1 MTTYVSRIL
10 PAAAVLFAVP
20 AAVSAAPP
28 ADRPVNA
35 QSEAVV
41 RALLA
46 IGEHPPTGPRLIDR
60 APAPVPSAAD
70 ATDRREVAVTARAPS
85 IYPPI
90 PPAGRFPADNAP
102 PARRP
107 EFAVPADPQPSSP
120 LGVAAIDATAL
131 DRPTLSD
138 EQYREILLDLRL
150 PNGLV
155 LDRDSDR
162 QTVSAAAT
170 GLVQYALAVLATRG
184 VGDAGEVADRLREAV
199 EVTLAANPPRNRGWL
214 SHFTHADGTPK
225 RYSEVSTID
234 SALFYGGVL
243 RAAQTLGLGDLEARV
258 RRAVAAVD
266 LDWVMRDGTFL
277 HGFTW
282 ESAPAVRYADAGGTA
297 AAAVPAEPRFLPY
310 TWDDTSEGV
319 ILYRLFGVPFRPSTH
334 RTDLPLFTYF
344 YPLVLWPEWDAAGSG
359 RPGGA
364 AWESATIEPYRFAGP
379 DYRKL
384 LAAALKWQ
392 HSTLG
397 HAGVTAADG
406 PGGYTAF
413 RPTLV
418 SPLMLSSLAP
428 AYREAAD
435 TLTAHDLDA
444 TQAAYDLAAG
454 WDAPDRLA
462 IDYASY
468 FLLRAVVVEPGRS
481 GGLLADAD

>member
-1 MTTYVSRIL
+1 MQNHQFI
-10 PAAAVLFAVP
+10 PAAAAVLCLAGSAATAAGPPADRPENAQTEAIVRALLDLGDHPPAGPRLIERAPAGRAAPPDPKAAVTDAAAAIYPSGPAAGPAALPGRSTSAGAPARRTEFAVP
-20 AAVSAAPP
+20 AAP
-28 ADRPVNA
+28 
-35 QSEAVV
+35 Q
-41 RALLA
+41 
-46 IGEHPPTGPRLIDR
+46 TG
-60 APAPVPSAAD
+60 
-70 ATDRREVAVTARAPS
+70 
-85 IYPPI
+85 
-90 PPAGRFPADNAP
+90 FP
-102 PARRP
+102 
-107 EFAVPADPQPSSP
+107 
-120 LGVAAIDATAL
+120 L

-138 EQYREILLDLRL
+138 AEYLDVLLDLRL

-162 QTVSAAAT
+162 GTVSAAAT
-170 GLVQYALAVLATRG
+170 GLVQYALAVLAGRG
-184 VGDAGEVADRLREAV
+184 VADARDVADRLREAFDL
-199 EVTLAANPPRNRGWL
+199 TLAANPPQNRGWL
-214 SHFTHADGTPK
+214 SHFTAADGSPK
-225 RYSEVSTID
+225 RFSEVSTID
-234 SALFYGGVL
+234 TALFYGGVL
-243 RAAQTLGLGDLEARV
+243 RAAQTLGLDDLEARV
-258 RRAVAAVD
+258 RNAVAAVD

-277 HGFTW
+277 HGFVW
-282 ESAPAVRYADAGGTA
+282 DAPPAAGGD
-297 AAAVPAEPRFLPY
+297 PRFLPY

-319 ILYRLFGVPFRPSTH
+319 ILYRLFGVPFVPSTH

-359 RPGGA
+359 RPGGLAWNGGDPDGA
-364 AWESATIEPYRFAGP
+364 ARYRFRGP

-435 TLTAHDLDA
+435 TLTDLNLDA
-444 TQAAYDLAAG
+444 RHAAYDLAAG

-468 FLLRAVVVEPGRS
+468 YLLRAVFVEPGRS
-481 GGLLADAD
+481 GDLLADAGATP